1 MAQSSI
7 VSEIKRDI
15 GRKWRFFHT
24 VPAFNAPFRG
34 FASECCHKIWCR
46 KCRMVWL
53 FDDKKEFEDVFSSFD
68 IIHHRDRRISVLV
81 VLHKLAEFRLN
92 NTN

>member
-1 MAQSSI
+1 
-7 VSEIKRDI
+7 
-15 GRKWRFFHT
+15 
-24 VPAFNAPFRG
+24 
-34 FASECCHKIWCR
+34 
-46 KCRMVWL
+46 MVWL